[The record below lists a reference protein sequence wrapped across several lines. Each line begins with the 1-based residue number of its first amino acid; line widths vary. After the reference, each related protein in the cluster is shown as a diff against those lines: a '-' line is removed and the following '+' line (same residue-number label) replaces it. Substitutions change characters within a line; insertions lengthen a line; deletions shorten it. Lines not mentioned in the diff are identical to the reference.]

1 LTFPVFCKPW
11 NTTTPDRQLAV
22 VAVVCFMQPLS
33 PVTKSDRSK
42 SLQQLGWQ
50 DWGEAT
56 YDSRLVKECHR
67 LRRVPLSKFEAEDL
81 RIMIG
86 QNLGLEYLG
95 PLALEQLQEDPL
107 AEGAY
112 FPGDLLVS
120 LLGARGEFWQAHLDV
135 GEQAAAIAAR
145 AISLFPSVPEIASQ
159 TVTKAVTRAYEGF
172 QRRQASL
179 TKLTCSRRS

>member
-1 LTFPVFCKPW
+1 
-11 NTTTPDRQLAV
+11 
-22 VAVVCFMQPLS
+22 MQPVY

-86 QNLGLEYLG
+86 QNLGLEYLV
-95 PLALEQLQEDPL
+95 PLAIEQLQEDPL

-120 LLGARGEFWQAHLDV
+120 VLGGKAEFWRAHPGLRDQTRALA
-135 GEQAAAIAAR
+135 ER
-145 AISLFPSVPEIASQ
+145 AISLFPTMPDIASQ
-159 TVTKAVTRAYEGF
+159 TVTKAVTRAYEEF
-172 QRRQASL
+172 QRRQAGSP
-179 TKLTCSRRS
+179 S